1 MLLLK
6 NYKTCL
12 HEKKKK
18 KKKNKKK
25 KKKKKKKAN
34 KYSIFLVHTYSFKIF
49 SPINFAQICLNNNL
63 IFLKIV
69 SFFAVFCI
77 FLG

>member
-12 HEKKKK
+12 HEKKQKK
-18 KKKNKKK
+18 T
-25 KKKKKKKAN
+25 KAN

>member
-18 KKKNKKK
+18 KKLIKNKEINKNKKQ
-25 KKKKKKKAN
+25 
-34 KYSIFLVHTYSFKIF
+34 L
-49 SPINFAQICLNNNL
+49 
-63 IFLKIV
+63 
-69 SFFAVFCI
+69 
-77 FLG
+77 